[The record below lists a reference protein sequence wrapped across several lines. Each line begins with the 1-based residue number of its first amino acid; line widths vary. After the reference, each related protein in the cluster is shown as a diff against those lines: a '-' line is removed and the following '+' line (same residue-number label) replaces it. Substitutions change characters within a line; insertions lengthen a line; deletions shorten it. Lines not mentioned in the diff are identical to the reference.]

1 MGKFY
6 AYRTAAFGGRDVV
19 GAVPYIWRNDM
30 KNVEILWN
38 FMHMNQAPET
48 ADVIVGFGCYDEDI
62 PRRCAELFHAG
73 FAPFVCFSGGL
84 GRNTDKLWTKSEAER
99 FAAIAM
105 AEGVPA
111 ERIILENKSTN
122 SAENLLFT
130 PKVLKEAG
138 IKAEKIIAVHKP
150 YMEKRLWAAMQ
161 VYWPDVQAV
170 YTSPRVTV
178 EQHIAHAEAVG
189 MTAKG
194 VIETIVGD
202 VQRMELYAEKGY
214 QAPVEIPDEVR
225 AAFDSLVAQGYTG
238 QLAK

>member
-1 MGKFY
+1 ME
-6 AYRTAAFGGRDVV
+6 
-19 GAVPYIWRNDM
+19 
-30 KNVEILWN
+30 NVKILWD
-38 FMHMNQAPET
+38 FMHMGHALEQ

-62 PRRCAELFHAG
+62 PKRCAELFHRG

-84 GRNTDKLWTKSEAER
+84 GRNTDRLWTKSEAER
-99 FAAIAM
+99 FAAIAI
-105 AEGVPA
+105 AEGVPE

-130 PKVLKEAG
+130 PKVLAEAG
-138 IKAEKIIAVHKP
+138 VKAGRIIAVHKP

-161 VYWPDVQAV
+161 VYWPGVQAV
-170 YTSPRVTV
+170 YTSPQVTV
-178 EQHIAHAEAVG
+178 EEHIAHAEQIG
-189 MTAKG
+189 MTRKG

-214 QAPVEIPDEVR
+214 QLAVEIPNQVR
-225 AAFDSLVAQGYTG
+225 NAFDALVAQGYTG

>member
-1 MGKFY
+1 ME
-6 AYRTAAFGGRDVV
+6 
-19 GAVPYIWRNDM
+19 
-30 KNVEILWN
+30 NVKILWD
-38 FMHMNQAPET
+38 FMHMGQALEK

-62 PRRCAELFHAG
+62 PRRCAELFHRG
-73 FAPFVCFSGGL
+73 FAPYVCFSGGL
-84 GRNTDKLWTKSEAER
+84 GRNTSGIWSKSEAER

-105 AEGVPA
+105 AEGVP
-111 ERIILENKSTN
+111 ENRIILENKSTN

-130 PKVLKEAG
+130 PKVLAEKG

-170 YTSPRVTV
+170 YTSPDVTV
-178 EQHIAHAEAVG
+178 EEHIAHAEKIG
-189 MTAKG
+189 MTRRG

-214 QAPVEIPDEVR
+214 QRAVEIPAQVQ
-225 AAFDSLVAQGYTG
+225 AAFDALVKQGYTG

>member
-1 MGKFY
+1 M
-6 AYRTAAFGGRDVV
+6 
-19 GAVPYIWRNDM
+19 N
-30 KNVEILWN
+30 NVQILWD
-38 FMHMNQAPET
+38 FMHMGQLLEK

-62 PRRCAELFHAG
+62 PRRCAELWHQG

-84 GRNTDKLWTKSEAER
+84 GRNTSGIWSKSEAER
-99 FAAIAM
+99 FAAIAI
-105 AEGVPA
+105 AEGVPE

-130 PKVLKEAG
+130 PKVLAEKG

-161 VYWPDVQAV
+161 VYWPRVQAI
-170 YTSPRVTV
+170 YTSPQVSV
-178 EQHIAHAEAVG
+178 EEHIAHAERIG
-189 MTAKG
+189 MTRKG

-214 QAPVEIPDEVR
+214 QRAVKIPDEVR
-225 AAFDSLVAQGYTG
+225 AAFAALVAEGYTG
-238 QLAK
+238 QLAR

>member
-1 MGKFY
+1 ME
-6 AYRTAAFGGRDVV
+6 
-19 GAVPYIWRNDM
+19 
-30 KNVEILWN
+30 NVQILWD
-38 FMHMNQAPET
+38 FMHMDQPLEK

-62 PRRCAELFHAG
+62 PRRCAELWHQG

-84 GRNTDKLWTKSEAER
+84 GRNTSGIWSKSEAER
-99 FAAIAM
+99 FAAIAI
-105 AEGVPA
+105 AEGVPE

-130 PKVLKEAG
+130 PKVLAEKG

-161 VYWPDVQAV
+161 VYWPRVQAI
-170 YTSPRVTV
+170 YTSPQVSV
-178 EQHIAHAEAVG
+178 EAHIAHAEMIG
-189 MTAKG
+189 MTRKG

-214 QAPVEIPDEVR
+214 QAPVEIPGEVR
-225 AAFDSLVAQGYTG
+225 AAFDALVVEGYTG

>member
-1 MGKFY
+1 MEN
-6 AYRTAAFGGRDVV
+6 
-19 GAVPYIWRNDM
+19 IQ
-30 KNVEILWN
+30 ILWD
-38 FMHMNQAPET
+38 FMHMGHALEK

-73 FAPFVCFSGGL
+73 IAPYVCFSGGL
-84 GRNTDKLWTKSEAER
+84 GRNTSGIWSKSEAER
-99 FAAIAM
+99 FAAIAIS
-105 AEGVPA
+105 EGVP
-111 ERIILENKSTN
+111 ENRIILENKSTN

-130 PKVLKEAG
+130 PRVLAEAG
-138 IKAEKIIAVHKP
+138 VKAEKIIAVHKP

-170 YTSPRVTV
+170 YTSPQVSV
-178 EQHIAHAEAVG
+178 EEHIAHAVKIG
-189 MTAKG
+189 MTRKG

-214 QAPVEIPDEVR
+214 QRAVEIPDEVR
-225 AAFDSLVAQGYTG
+225 NAFDALVADGYIG